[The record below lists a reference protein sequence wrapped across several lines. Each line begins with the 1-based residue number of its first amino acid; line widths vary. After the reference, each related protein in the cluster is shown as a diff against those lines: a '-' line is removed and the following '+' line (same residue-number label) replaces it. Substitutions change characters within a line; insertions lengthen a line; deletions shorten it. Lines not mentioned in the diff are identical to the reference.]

1 MNNVYF
7 TVSLIFII
15 SIIIWMHNDN
25 KKTQKRIFEKLN
37 ANTFSINKRTSQ
49 ILLKLRKIMD
59 EMKKDGYVSSTENA
73 LIIEKIRAD
82 NEETLEDFDIIKIE
96 IEKDFEKSI
105 QKLSDIEIRTNQ
117 QNREILFDLQQLKQ
131 NVSYIQKNF
140 LND

>member
-1 MNNVYF
+1 MDSIYF
-7 TVSLIFII
+7 IVSLTSIV

-37 ANTFSINKRTSQ
+37 TNTFSINKRTSQ
-49 ILLKLRKIMD
+49 ILLKLRKITD

-82 NEETLEDFDIIKIE
+82 NEETLEDFDLIKME
-96 IEKDFEKSI
+96 IEKDFEESI
-105 QKLSDIEIRTNQ
+105 KKLTNIEIRTNQ

-131 NVSYIQKNF
+131 NVSYIQKNL